1 MLSAKTGGRVGHG
14 AIGEVAE
21 GLVKRGVRAAGEG
34 VSKAI
39 ADFHRATAKGLEN
52 VAART
57 READGRAAKSFKDL
71 ERPIR
76 TRAPHPVSAPPRT
89 LAGPAGVREPVTGRV
104 GYGESELSRAVQSER
119 LKDGNRGS
127 NYAAARLD
135 DGSIIKGKSSLGVHA
150 EEDAIA
156 QARSK
161 DRKILDLYTEREPC
175 ANKCLEKTKDMNVTY
190 SWKWNDVDKG
200 SIEAIRKAS
209 NADITVAIE
218 QLFIGK
224 K

>member
-1 MLSAKTGGRVGHG
+1 VGHG

-52 VAART
+52 VAERT
-57 READGRAAKSFKDL
+57 RKVDDTAAKGFKDL
-71 ERPIR
+71 EHPIR
-76 TRAPHPVSAPPRT
+76 TRAPHPVSASPRT
-89 LAGPAGVREPVTGRV
+89 LAGPSGVREPVTGRV
-104 GYGESELSRAVQSER
+104 GYGETELSRAVQSER

-156 QARSK
+156 QAKSK

-190 SWKWNDVDKG
+190 SWKWNDADKT
-200 SIEAIRKAS
+200 SVEALRKAS
-209 NADITVAIE
+209 NADIAVAID
-218 QLFIGK
+218 QLFMGK